1 MIILQAPKAEFS
13 LKSFTLT
20 KPLSQAKVCPFFVRA
35 RRTLLFAIIQ
45 AAGWPIYFLLA
56 ASIIAVALIIERFII
71 LRREKIV
78 PSGLLERVLA
88 AYEKQGVSE
97 EMLERLSQDS
107 PLGQVLAS
115 GLRNHKSPRQVM
127 KDAVEEAG
135 SAVAHELERFLTTLG
150 TIATISPLMGLFGTV
165 VGMIEI
171 FGSQSPSGCNP
182 LQLAHGISVALY
194 NTGCG
199 LVIAIPA
206 MIFFR
211 QFRGRVEGFVVEMEQ
226 QAAKLVD
233 AVHGERFEFQP
244 HTRV

>member
-1 MIILQAPKAEFS
+1 
-13 LKSFTLT
+13 
-20 KPLSQAKVCPFFVRA
+20 
-35 RRTLLFAIIQ
+35 LFAIIH

-56 ASIIAVALIIERFII
+56 VSVIAAALIIERFMV
-71 LRREKIV
+71 LRKEKII
-78 PSGLLERVLA
+78 PRRLLEKVLA
-88 AYEKQGVSE
+88 TYQKQGVSE
-97 EMLERLSQDS
+97 DMLEKLSQDS

-115 GLRNHKSPRQVM
+115 GLRNYKSSRDVM
-127 KDAVEEAG
+127 KDAIEEAG

-171 FGSQSPSGCNP
+171 FGSQSPTGSNP
-182 LQLAHGISVALY
+182 QELAHGISVALY
-194 NTGCG
+194 NTGFG

-211 QFRGRVEGFVVEMEQ
+211 HFRGKVEGFVVEMEQ

-233 AVHGERFEFQP
+233 VVHGERFEFQP
-244 HTRV
+244 PPHTQV

>member
-1 MIILQAPKAEFS
+1 M
-13 LKSFTLT
+13 
-20 KPLSQAKVCPFFVRA
+20 
-35 RRTLLFAIIQ
+35 FAIIQ

-56 ASIIAVALIIERFII
+56 VSIIAVALIIERFMI
-71 LRREKIV
+71 LRKQKIV
-78 PSGLLERVLA
+78 PGGLLEKVLA
-88 AYEKQGVSE
+88 AYQKQGVSE
-97 EMLERLSQDS
+97 DMLENLSQDS

-115 GLRNHKSPRQVM
+115 GLRNYKSSRYVM
-127 KDAVEEAG
+127 KDAIEEAG

-171 FGSQSPSGCNP
+171 FNSQSPTGSNP
-182 LQLAHGISVALY
+182 QELAHGISVALY
-194 NTGCG
+194 NTAFG

-211 QFRGRVEGFVVEMEQ
+211 HFRGRVEGFVVEMEQ

-233 AVHGERFEFQP
+233 VVHGERRFEFQP
-244 HTRV
+244 PPHTEV